1 MLSNEPPAMRLV
13 LLIFIKNPTSGTVK
27 TRIARTTGDAEA
39 LRIYRILLEKTRQ
52 AALEIRA
59 ERRLFYSDRIE
70 TGDAWTETDFQK
82 FVQHGND
89 LGARMAEAFRMAFAD
104 GADRVVI
111 IGSDCPEL
119 DGTLLNDA
127 FSRLEHCDFVL
138 GPTPDGGYYLLGM
151 QTFEPSVFEEI
162 AWSTESV
169 RAATLEKISLLGK
182 TCALLP
188 ELSDVD
194 TEADWRKFEHGF

>member
-1 MLSNEPPAMRLV
+1 MRLV
-13 LLIFIKNPTSGTVK
+13 LLIFIKNPVSGAVK

-52 AALEIRA
+52 AALETRA

-70 TGDAWTETDFQK
+70 TGDAWSDADFQK

-89 LGARMAEAFRMAFAD
+89 LGVRMAEAFRLAFAD

-119 DGTLLNDA
+119 DGAVLNDG
-127 FSRLEHCDFVL
+127 FSRLEHGDFVL

-151 QTFEPSVFEEI
+151 RTFEPSVFEGI

-169 RAATLEKISLLGK
+169 RTATLEKISLLGK

-194 TEADWRKFEHGF
+194 TEADWRKFEHRF